1 MVRTNSRTEPK
12 SIPTPPAVQM
22 ALVPLLRPLPRV
34 LRNPESRRRV
44 RPEDLGDESV
54 TAVHFTAGRHHA
66 SDGWRPTR
74 GLGSFPPIAHI
85 RVASGRL
92 PHHPG
97 ANVLSRGQ
105 PRSHGF

>member
-22 ALVPLLRPLPRV
+22 ALAPLLRPLPKV
-34 LRNPESRRRV
+34 LRNPESRQRAKLG
-44 RPEDLGDESV
+44 DLGDESV

-66 SDGWRPTR
+66 SDGWRPSR
-74 GLGSFPPIAHI
+74 GLGCLPPIAHLCF
-85 RVASGRL
+85 ASGRL

-97 ANVLSRGQ
+97 TN
-105 PRSHGF
+105 